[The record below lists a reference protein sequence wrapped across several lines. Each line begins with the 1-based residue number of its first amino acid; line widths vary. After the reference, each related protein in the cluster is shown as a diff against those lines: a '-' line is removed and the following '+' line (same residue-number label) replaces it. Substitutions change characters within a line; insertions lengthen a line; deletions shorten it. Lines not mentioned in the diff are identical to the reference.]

1 MSEKNA
7 DTVTL
12 EKLTRLYLQKQFLLS
27 KTNQGRIENVADAL
41 CGLHAQAALTPY
53 LSLWNR
59 VKDFKSE
66 MLDDALHREKSLVKT
81 WCMRGTLHIIP
92 SRDLP
97 IYHNALERMWFEH
110 HGRYMRE
117 PDWPSREMRQ
127 KLFYPRI
134 LEALTEKPLR
144 RKELDYR
151 VLSKFADVPKP
162 YERLF
167 SGWGGILKETAYLG
181 LTVHAEPCGNE
192 SCFTRLDKWLPQIDL
207 DEIDEDEAKE
217 QLLLKYLRGY
227 GPASAQDFTCWSGL
241 MAGEARKAIENT
253 QSELVEVKIEGSGRI
268 LLMLKKDIKEL
279 EKIDLDEEVQL
290 RLLPKFDS
298 FMLGHKDRSRMI
310 KGEFMKHVYRK
321 AGDIAAS
328 VLVNGYVAGTWKY
341 KKTKKRLTAAITPFE
356 RLSREAIAELEHR
369 VKELGTFMKIEQVN
383 VVLTK

>member
-279 EKIDLDEEVQL
+279 EKIDLEEEVQL

-341 KKTKKRLTAAITPFE
+341 KKTKRKLTVAVTPFE
-356 RLSREAIAELEHR
+356 KLSRETIAELEHR
-369 VKELGTFMKIEQVN
+369 VKELGTFMKIEQAN

>member
-1 MSEKNA
+1 LSEKNA

-81 WCMRGTLHIIP
+81 WCMRGTLHII
-92 SRDLP
+92 SSCDLP

>member
-1 MSEKNA
+1 LSEKNA

-279 EKIDLDEEVQL
+279 EKIDLEEEVQL

-341 KKTKKRLTAAITPFE
+341 KKTKRKLTVAVTPFE
-356 RLSREAIAELEHR
+356 KLSRETIAELEHR
-369 VKELGTFMKIEQVN
+369 VKELGTFMKIEQAN

>member
-81 WCMRGTLHIIP
+81 WCMRGTLHII
-92 SRDLP
+92 SSCDLP

>member
-1 MSEKNA
+1 LSEKNA

-66 MLDDALHREKSLVKT
+66 MLDDALYREKSLVKT
-81 WCMRGTLHIIP
+81 WCMRGTLHII
-92 SRDLP
+92 SSCDLP

-279 EKIDLDEEVQL
+279 EKIDLEEEVQL

-328 VLVNGYVAGTWKY
+328 VLVDGYVAGTWKY
-341 KKTKKRLTAAITPFE
+341 KKAKRKLTVAVTPFD
-356 RLSREAIAELEHR
+356 RFSRGTIAELEHC
-369 VKELGTFMKIEQVN
+369 VKELGTFMKIEQAN
-383 VVLTK
+383 IVLA